1 MLLDKGKAQ
10 TKYIKRMLFN
20 VGGQAALNPETADSL
35 CLKKYYFSSFKGK
48 HISYLY
54 IKVLKI

>member
-35 CLKKYYFSSFKGK
+35 CLKKILFFKLQGET
-48 HISYLY
+48 HQLPIY
-54 IKVLKI
+54 